1 MSPTTDTDDVLEA
14 VSFGFAAVRDALFA
28 TAATALALF
37 SSVTKTMFP
46 PYKSRNRKWWRST
59 APAAV
64 AAVLKLQ
71 QKQFLA
77 MFKQHC
83 ETAPS
88 KPVCVPAMLPN
99 GQIVGNQ
106 PVSLC
111 TEQPVTTTVAAAHL
125 LGTQIGID
133 QSDGSVFTNDAL
145 DRTTATNKQDCS
157 TPSVQLRLFE
167 VTLNSRTIDVSCNRF

>member
-1 MSPTTDTDDVLEA
+1 MSPTTDTDDFLEA

-37 SSVTKTMFP
+37 YSVTKTIYP
-46 PYKSRNRKWWRST
+46 TSKSRNRRWWRST

-71 QKQFLA
+71 QKQFFALY
-77 MFKQHC
+77 KEHC
-83 ETAPS
+83 ETVPS
-88 KPVCVPAMLPN
+88 KPVFVPAMLSN
-99 GQIVGNQ
+99 GQIVGNK
-106 PVSLC
+106 PLKLC
-111 TEQPVTTTVAAAHL
+111 SEQPVTSTVAAAQL

-133 QSDGSVFTNDAL
+133 QSDGRVLINDAA
-145 DRTTATNKQDCS
+145 DRTTATNKPDCS